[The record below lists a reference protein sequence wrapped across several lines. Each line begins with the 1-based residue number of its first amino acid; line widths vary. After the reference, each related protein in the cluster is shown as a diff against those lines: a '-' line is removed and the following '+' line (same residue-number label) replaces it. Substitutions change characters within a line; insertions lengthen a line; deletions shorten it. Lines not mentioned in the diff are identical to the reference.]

1 MAFLTKKHLSRR
13 TFLNGVGVT
22 IALPFLESMVP
33 AGTPLAQTAATGTD
47 AARVHLHPARRDD
60 GQVDARRRQGR
71 ASS

>member
-33 AGTPLAQTAATGTD
+33 AGTPLAQTAATGRT
-47 AARVHLHPARRDD
+47 RLGLHLHPARRDD
-60 GQVDARRRQGR
+60 GQVDAGRGRAR